1 MHWAR
6 LNVRIRS
13 KQATTLQL
21 RRPMRRILSTC
32 CARAATDQ
40 VTAPPR
46 NVINS
51 RRLIAAPDGT
61 LKGHAAYQPAPV
73 VWKGFRSAACPLWV
87 TSGHMR
93 CSSLCPL
100 YPPTATAKADMPQMV
115 MSALHL
121 KADMC
126 GALSHVC
133 FGPKADI
140 TWSLDHFVGVGEHGR
155 RHGEAQR
162 LRGLEIDRQF
172 VLGRRLH
179 W

>member
-1 MHWAR
+1 MHWAS

-32 CARAATDQ
+32 CARVATDQ

-87 TSGHMR
+87 ISGHMQCR
-93 CSSLCPL
+93 KVCPL
-100 YPPTATAKADMPQMV
+100 YPQKRTCAVQLG
-115 MSALHL
+115 MSAKCQKRTLRL
-121 KADMC
+121 LDDLIGC
-126 GALSHVC
+126 G
-133 FGPKADI
+133 K
-140 TWSLDHFVGVGEHGR
+140 
-155 RHGEAQR
+155 Q
-162 LRGLEIDRQF
+162 
-172 VLGRRLH
+172 
-179 W
+179 

>member
-73 VWKGFRSAACPLWV
+73 VWKGFRTPASSDNSGSRAVSISKPLLGHNL
-87 TSGHMR
+87 TSDTPR
-93 CSSLCPL
+93 
-100 YPPTATAKADMPQMV
+100 YPENSGQTVEK
-115 MSALHL
+115 
-121 KADMC
+121 K
-126 GALSHVC
+126 
-133 FGPKADI
+133 I
-140 TWSLDHFVGVGEHGR
+140 
-155 RHGEAQR
+155 
-162 LRGLEIDRQF
+162 
-172 VLGRRLH
+172 
-179 W
+179 

>member
-51 RRLIAAPDGT
+51 RHLIAAPDGT

-87 TSGHMR
+87 ISGHVQ
-93 CSSLCPL
+93 CKTSCPL
-100 YPPTATAKADMPQMV
+100 CAN
-115 MSALHL
+115 SGH
-121 KADMC
+121 C
-126 GALSHVC
+126 S
-133 FGPKADI
+133 
-140 TWSLDHFVGVGEHGR
+140 GVQSR
-155 RHGEAQR
+155 RPR
-162 LRGLEIDRQF
+162 LRFLQKQGRKLLVSFQEFFDVIFHRD
-172 VLGRRLH
+172 LGMGKRPIMSGSDKSKKR
-179 W
+179 